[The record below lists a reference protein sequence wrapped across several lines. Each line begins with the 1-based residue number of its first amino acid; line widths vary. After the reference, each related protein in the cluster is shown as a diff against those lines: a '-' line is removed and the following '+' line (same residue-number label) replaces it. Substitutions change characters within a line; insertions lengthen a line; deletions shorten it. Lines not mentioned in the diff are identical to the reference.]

1 MPSSIELPDMITVR
15 DLALM
20 LRLKPFEVISSLI
33 RLKVFASADVKIDF
47 EKAAAVCSHYGVVA
61 TRAA

>member
-1 MPSSIELPDMITVR
+1 MPSSIELPDAITVR

-61 TRAA
+61 TRAT